1 MSNVCAMVL
10 IMATNR
16 LLRLRFSAVFIC
28 CLSVVRSFS
37 ATTDL
42 GRIVLPAN
50 SATQTGSAGLQKL
63 SGRNGLLYIPTDHAE
78 PLPLLVLL
86 HKAGGSASEWFGG
99 SGSYAPYADKGRFII
114 LAPQSP
120 GQSWGTGPKNWG
132 YDYLAINRALEEA
145 FARCAIDRS
154 RIAIGGFSE
163 GASYALS
170 LGLANGD
177 VFSYI
182 VACSP
187 GFIVRAQARGRSGPR
202 GVEVPLIYIAHGLSD
217 NVLPIASTSRIFVNS
232 LRKNGYNVEFDEFSG
247 GHHASRQVADQAMS
261 WLITAFHER
270 RPNPRRIDSRHS

>member
-1 MSNVCAMVL
+1 
-10 IMATNR
+10 MATNR
-16 LLRLRFSAVFIC
+16 LLRLRFETIVIC
-28 CLSVVRSFS
+28 CLSVATSFGA
-37 ATTDL
+37 ATEL

-50 SATQTGSAGLQKL
+50 SSKQTASAGLQKL

-78 PLPLLVLL
+78 PLPLLILL

-114 LAPQSP
+114 LAPESP
-120 GQSWGTGPKNWG
+120 GQSWGTGPKKWS

-154 RIAIGGFSE
+154 RIGIGGFSD

-177 VFSYI
+177 VFNYI
-182 VACSP
+182 IAFSP
-187 GFIVRAQARGRSGPR
+187 GFIVRAQARGRQGTR
-202 GVEVPLIYIAHGLSD
+202 GVEVPLVYIAHGLSD
-217 NVLPIASTSRIFVNS
+217 NVLPIASTSRIFVSS
-232 LRKNGYNVEFDEFSG
+232 LRKNGYTVEFREFSG
-247 GHHASRQVADQAMS
+247 GHHLSREVVDQAMN

-270 RPNPRRIDSRHS
+270 RSNLRKIDSGRS